1 VKRFL
6 GILLLC
12 SLAAAQDQ
20 VITPRRTI
28 RLFNGKNL
36 DNFYTYLKPTRYE
49 DPKKVFT
56 VRDGVIHIS
65 GEELGAV
72 ITKEAYRDYHLVVE
86 WKWGG
91 KAWPPR
97 ENRARDSGILVHS
110 VGEDGAYGGIWMESI
125 ECQIIEGGCGDIILV
140 NGKNKPSLTVE
151 TRVGANKELYWHKG
165 GTPVRKDSGRFDWYG
180 RDEAWQDKLG
190 FRGRQEVEKPLGQ
203 WNRSE
208 VICDGDSIT
217 NLVNGVVVMHGTKAS
232 HTAGKIQIQSEYA
245 EILVRKAE
253 LRPLRHRR

>member
-1 VKRFL
+1 M
-6 GILLLC
+6 
-12 SLAAAQDQ
+12 AAAQDKA
-20 VITPRRTI
+20 ITPQDPI

-36 DNFYTYLKPTRYE
+36 DNFYTYLRHSKYE

-56 VRDGVIHIS
+56 VQNGVIRIS
-65 GEELGAV
+65 GEEWGA
-72 ITKEAYRDYHLVVE
+72 ITTRKDYRDYHLIVE

-97 ENRARDSGILVHS
+97 QDKARDSGIMLHS
-110 VGEDGAYGGIWMESI
+110 VGPDGAYGGLWMESI

-140 NGKNKPSLTVE
+140 GTTRKPTLTVE
-151 TRVGANKELYWHKG
+151 TRVGGNKELYWHKG
-165 GTPVRKDSGRFDWYG
+165 GTPVTKDSGRFDWYG
-180 RDEAWQDKLG
+180 RDEAWKDVLG
-190 FRGRQEVEKPLGQ
+190 FRGRQDVEKRVGK

-232 HTAGKIQIQSEYA
+232 HTAGKIQIQSESS
-245 EILVRKAE
+245 EIFIRKVE
-253 LRPLRHRR
+253 LRPLKRRP

>member
-1 VKRFL
+1 
-6 GILLLC
+6 
-12 SLAAAQDQ
+12 
-20 VITPRRTI
+20 
-28 RLFNGKNL
+28 
-36 DNFYTYLKPTRYE
+36 
-49 DPKKVFT
+49 
-56 VRDGVIHIS
+56 
-65 GEELGAV
+65 
-72 ITKEAYRDYHLVVE
+72 
-86 WKWGG
+86 
-91 KAWPPR
+91 
-97 ENRARDSGILVHS
+97 VHS
-110 VGEDGAYGGIWMESI
+110 VGEDGAAGGIWMESI